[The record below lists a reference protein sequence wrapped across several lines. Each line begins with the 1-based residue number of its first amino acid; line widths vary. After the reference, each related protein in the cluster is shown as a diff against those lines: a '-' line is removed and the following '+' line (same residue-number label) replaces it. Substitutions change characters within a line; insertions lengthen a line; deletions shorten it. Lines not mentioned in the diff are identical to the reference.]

1 MQSLP
6 RIGDVNT
13 SADVILTNLAL
24 AGFSLMLLFLS
35 AEIFNQTIEE
45 NENDIKGLMRKYA
58 GPVIAVG
65 EGIGSV
71 WDALFAERHMLATLA
86 AAPIILTLAAVL
98 YIFEEP
104 GFGFNNQTLVL
115 LLSVL
120 ISVAY
125 LTYMFDGLQV
135 FLAKTVGVKAVLR
148 LFPVGIFVAAFCV
161 AFTRVDGM
169 QPGLIY
175 GFIAASAIVGE
186 RKLTTE
192 QDGRNVFIPS
202 MLLLLSALVLWLLL
216 SPLRNLAQDHS
227 SWYSALPEAVAA
239 GIFVGAVSS
248 VFMQNIPMK
257 FMDGYKLL
265 KWSKIAWVIQAGL
278 AAFLFWHVMINTNR
292 SDFNAVSET
301 APAVAMIAMVS
312 CFFATLAL
320 YLYFRYRHATLGGE
334 HGMA

>member
-1 MQSLP
+1 MTHTPGTAVGGVEAAPSSTPTRTPSPTPGRSPTPSPTALAEQHEPDTGGGNDGQSSTPIGGTDGGDRPDWVQSLP

-202 MLLLLSALVLWLLL
+202 MLLLLSALVLWLC
-216 SPLRNLAQDHS
+216 SRRSETWLRTIAAGTRRCRKRWRRAS
-227 SWYSALPEAVAA
+227 SWGRCRAC
-239 GIFVGAVSS
+239 
-248 VFMQNIPMK
+248 
-257 FMDGYKLL
+257 
-265 KWSKIAWVIQAGL
+265 
-278 AAFLFWHVMINTNR
+278 
-292 SDFNAVSET
+292 
-301 APAVAMIAMVS
+301 S
-312 CFFATLAL
+312 CKTS
-320 YLYFRYRHATLGGE
+320 R
-334 HGMA
+334 